1 MLSDRRARVLALLI
15 EEYVSWAL
23 PVGSRTLTQRY
34 RLGVSPATV
43 RNELSFLEDEGYISQ
58 PHTSAGRVPTDRGYR
73 AFVNDLIASGVL
85 QESSASPALIQHL
98 KNKALELDE
107 KLELASSALSSF
119 TDCLSVV
126 YEPKADQS
134 PIQQLTLV
142 ALSDIHI
149 VAVVVTKNGKVLNK
163 HIELSC
169 ECSAQELS
177 ELQERL
183 NNILVGHTCN
193 DFRESDLHILYERGI
208 IRTSIEQQVLEAV
221 LLCLHDEKTAPRSH
235 RVGMSSLAK
244 KPEFSDTASIV
255 PLMQILENDTV
266 LFQMLDHN
274 QTHCTNTL
282 QVSIGSENK
291 QDALSG
297 VSVVTGRYGSGDNAG
312 VIAVIGPTRLDYSKV
327 IKAVQSAIQAL
338 NDAQ

>member
-73 AFVNDLIASGVL
+73 VFVNNLIASGVL
-85 QESSASPALIQHL
+85 NESSASPALIQNL

-142 ALSDIHI
+142 ALSDTHI
-149 VAVVVTKNGKVLNK
+149 VAVVVTKNGKVRNK
-163 HIELSC
+163 HIELPRA
-169 ECSAQELS
+169 CSSSELGQ
-177 ELQERL
+177 LQERL
-183 NNILVGHTCN
+183 NSILVGHTCS
-193 DFRESDLHILYERGI
+193 DFKKSDIRALYEQGI
-208 IRTSIEQQVLEAV
+208 LRSQSERQVLEAV
-221 LLCLHDEKTAPRSH
+221 LSCVHDEKTAPRSH
-235 RVGMSSLAK
+235 RVGMTSLAK

-266 LFQMLDHN
+266 LFQMLDN
-274 QTHCTNTL
+274 TQAPCANTL
-282 QVSIGSENK
+282 HISIGSENK

-297 VSVVTGRYGSGDNAG
+297 VSVVTGRYGTGDNAG
-312 VIAVIGPTRLDYSKV
+312 VVAVIGPTRLDYSKV

>member
-119 TDCLSVV
+119 T
-126 YEPKADQS
+126 
-134 PIQQLTLV
+134 
-142 ALSDIHI
+142 
-149 VAVVVTKNGKVLNK
+149 AV
-163 HIELSC
+163 S
-169 ECSAQELS
+169 
-177 ELQERL
+177 
-183 NNILVGHTCN
+183 
-193 DFRESDLHILYERGI
+193 Y
-208 IRTSIEQQVLEAV
+208 
-221 LLCLHDEKTAPRSH
+221 
-235 RVGMSSLAK
+235 
-244 KPEFSDTASIV
+244 
-255 PLMQILENDTV
+255 
-266 LFQMLDHN
+266 
-274 QTHCTNTL
+274 THLRAHET
-282 QVSIGSENK
+282 
-291 QDALSG
+291 
-297 VSVVTGRYGSGDNAG
+297 
-312 VIAVIGPTRLDYSKV
+312 
-327 IKAVQSAIQAL
+327 
-338 NDAQ
+338 